1 MTHWYNIYI
10 YWITFTHT
18 RTHNYIH
25 LYNAGPVGFC
35 GSVGWFRSAAAM
47 PPMPPM
53 PPQSQSQAEA
63 ADLEVSPGM
72 HEMFKSRWRCSFFFC
87 SMSFLQF
94 PNFRMAWFLRFRSS
108 NATEFMWFPC
118 PFPLPKGY
126 IIHTCIYYQGVVSI
140 FLGVWR
146 YSNQQVLCNQCSY
159 IYMCNIAYANI
170 TMGPYCNIPAIVK
183 SPDGTFSISYTPAR
197 PQMCNGVRAWV
208 EILRPCLFTPK

>member
-1 MTHWYNIYI
+1 MTHWYNIYIYI

-72 HEMFKSRWRCSFFFC
+72 HEMFKSRWRCSFFLLHEFPAV
-87 SMSFLQF
+87 SEF
-94 PNFRMAWFLRFRSS
+94 PN
-108 NATEFMWFPC
+108 
-118 PFPLPKGY
+118 
-126 IIHTCIYYQGVVSI
+126 GVVFAIPKFKCYWIHVISLSFSTSKRLYNTYLYILSGGCIHISWCLEI
-140 FLGVWR
+140 F
-146 YSNQQVLCNQCSY
+146 
-159 IYMCNIAYANI
+159 
-170 TMGPYCNIPAIVK
+170 K
-183 SPDGTFSISYTPAR
+183 SAGLMQP
-197 PQMCNGVRAWV
+197 M
-208 EILRPCLFTPK
+208 